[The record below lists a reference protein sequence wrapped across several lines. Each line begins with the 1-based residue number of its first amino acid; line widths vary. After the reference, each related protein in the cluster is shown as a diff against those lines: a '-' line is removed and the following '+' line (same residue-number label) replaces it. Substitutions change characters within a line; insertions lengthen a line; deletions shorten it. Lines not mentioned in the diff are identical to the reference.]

1 MKSKNTE
8 SNALHPSDDD
18 VVTDEFVS
26 KRYIYNNE
34 GEKSMS
40 IVYKLDLSHYSVEQL
55 RKMYLTYV
63 ITKAE
68 MNDELDDREVTRMV
82 DRKLDNVG

>member
-1 MKSKNTE
+1 
-8 SNALHPSDDD
+8 
-18 VVTDEFVS
+18 
-26 KRYIYNNE
+26 
-34 GEKSMS
+34 MS
-40 IVYKLDLSHYSVEQL
+40 IVYKLDLSRYSVEQL
-55 RKMYLTYV
+55 RKMYLTHV